1 MSFDEGRVHE
11 GHRGRMRAKL
21 AEHGGRIFDTY
32 ELLEMLLYYV
42 IPYKDT
48 NPIAKRLLAEFGS
61 LDGVLSADREELVR
75 VPGIGERCA
84 DFLVKVGKMGEMCEL
99 SATMKPNTL
108 FDDFTHAGKFFFDYF
123 AEERNASIAVM
134 LLDDRLR
141 LLGVRNI
148 PGTSFGS
155 GAVHSRYFIDHA
167 LRLGATVAIIGYT
180 HRSGIAYPHE
190 GDLVTGRMIRD
201 EMAEV
206 GVNVIEQFVIG
217 ANGYMSTLAKSA
229 LRAPSTPAIENFYRT
244 RREAMDNV

>member
-11 GHRGRMRAKL
+11 GHRGRMKAKL

-61 LDGVLSADREELVR
+61 LEGVFSAEREELMR

-84 DFLVKVGKMGEMCEL
+84 DFILKIGRYREMCEL
-99 SATMKPNTL
+99 SATMKPHAL
-108 FDDFTHAGKFFFDYF
+108 FDDFTRAGSFFVDYF
-123 AEERNASIAVM
+123 AEERDVNIAVIF
-134 LLDDRLR
+134 LDDRLR
-141 LLGVRNI
+141 LLGVCNI

-155 GAVHSRYFIDHA
+155 GAVHSRYFIDPA
-167 LRLGATVAIIGYT
+167 LRLGATVAMIGYT
-180 HRSGIAYPHE
+180 HRSGIAYPYE

-206 GVNVIEQFVIG
+206 GVSVLEQYVVG
-217 ANGYMSTLAKSA
+217 ANGYMSTLARTS
-229 LRAPSTPAIENFYRT
+229 LHAPATPAMENFYRT
-244 RREAMDNV
+244 RREALENG

>member
-1 MSFDEGRVHE
+1 MSFDEGKVHE

-61 LDGVLSADREELVR
+61 LDGVLSAERDELIR

-84 DFLVKVGKMGEMCEL
+84 EFLVKVGRLPEMCEL
-99 SATMKPNTL
+99 SATMKPNAL
-108 FDDFTHAGKFFFDYF
+108 FDDFTRAGKFFFDYF
-123 AEERNASIAVM
+123 MEEREASIAVM

-141 LLGVRNI
+141 LLGVHNI
-148 PGTSFGS
+148 PGTNFGS
-155 GAVHSRYFIDHA
+155 GAVHSRYFIDPA
-167 LRLGATVAIIGYT
+167 LRLGATVAFIGYT
-180 HRSGIAYPHE
+180 HRNGVAYPHE

-206 GVNVIEQFVIG
+206 GVNVIEQYVIG
-217 ANGYMSTLAKSA
+217 ANGYTSA
-229 LRAPSTPAIENFYRT
+229 LGRGSLHAPSTPAIENFYRT
-244 RREAMDNV
+244 RREALENV